1 MGVKFWVLNM
11 LEIGQLDSIRTLG
24 RACKPPHR
32 SCAGKWA
39 AVDIGG
45 RGHLWQKSADSA
57 ERMIGMQWRI
67 ACTGRVQIEWLGSLH
82 LKYHYW
88 TRYGRNS
95 HGFCAKRG
103 GSGSLLGCDLNCIK
117 MVRQKILDNI
127 CRNDNLW
134 NNQPIFFE
142 ENRCVC
148 HKVVDWLTFNEF
160 HYA

>member
-1 MGVKFWVLNM
+1 M
-11 LEIGQLDSIRTLG
+11 
-24 RACKPPHR
+24 
-32 SCAGKWA
+32 
-39 AVDIGG
+39 
-45 RGHLWQKSADSA
+45 
-57 ERMIGMQWRI
+57 
-67 ACTGRVQIEWLGSLH
+67 
-82 LKYHYW
+82 
-88 TRYGRNS
+88 
-95 HGFCAKRG
+95 
-103 GSGSLLGCDLNCIK
+103 LGCDLNCIK